1 MLNARIGNNVYQC
14 NWFARWVIAGDVRT
28 MQARLRCQPID
39 ERCVSQRLRSSAG
52 KMMQVFKCNKTYTL
66 RIAICVTNFAHRC
79 ANVWADRR
87 LIMKHC
93 YSVLFSYNAKIIVL
107 FDAGIHVES
116 TCLKFCSLSDVY
128 IMSWNKHRTLR
139 FGTIRF
145 RTDFK
150 DWNPVQH

>member
-1 MLNARIGNNVYQC
+1 MSTSATGLLAELSLGMYGLCRPDSGASQL
-14 NWFARWVIAGDVRT
+14 AKDTG
-28 MQARLRCQPID
+28 
-39 ERCVSQRLRSSAG
+39 CVSQRLRSSAG

-139 FGTIRF
+139 FVTIRF

-150 DWNPVQH
+150 DWNSVQH